1 MKVNS
6 YLTPVDKLIL
16 TLKSIHMI
24 MVHVVFEYLSLSLQ
38 GLHPHS
44 YLEIGLGP
52 HELLLE
58 VGYLLVVIDLE
69 GSS

>member
-1 MKVNS
+1 MSS
-6 YLTPVDKLIL
+6 YLIPGDKLTL
-16 TLKSIHMI
+16 TLESIHMI
-24 MVHVVFEYLSLSLQ
+24 MVHVVFEYLCLSLQ

-52 HELLLE
+52 HKLLLK
-58 VGYLLVVIDLE
+58 VGYLHVVIDLD